1 MSSSETQ
8 IKDSEIQIK
17 EVVAHKWDLA
27 SETFDTHAGHG
38 IQSQKERDAWKRAFQ
53 KVFPE
58 KRLKILDVGC
68 GTGELSLLFAE
79 MGHEVAGIDIS
90 RQMLKTAKT
99 KAEACRANI
108 IFREGDA
115 ENPPFDTSSFDI
127 VFSRHLLWTLP
138 NPKAAVENWNRILR
152 KNGKVVIIDGVWDNG
167 TLGSRIC
174 RNVGALLTLFLERKD
189 PRKGHAGYSDELK
202 AQLPHS
208 GGTPLE
214 KVKEYLSNSRFENI
228 QVFDLKE
235 VRAAQKEK
243 MPLGERI
250 VRSYQYYLICGRK

>member
-1 MSSSETQ
+1 MSS
-8 IKDSEIQIK
+8 SEIQIK
-17 EVVAHKWDLA
+17 EMVANKWDLA

-38 IQSQKERDAWKRAFQ
+38 IQSQKEKDAWKRAFL

-58 KRLKILDVGC
+58 KGLKILDVGC

-79 MGHEVAGIDIS
+79 MGHKVTGIDIS
-90 RQMLKTAKT
+90 RQMLNTAKL
-99 KAEACRANI
+99 KAEALGADI
-108 IFREGDA
+108 TFEEGDA
-115 ENPPFDTSSFDI
+115 ENPFFGTSSFDI

-138 NPKAAVENWNRILR
+138 NPKKAVENWKRVLR
-152 KNGKVVIIDGVWDNG
+152 KNGKVLIIDGVWDSG
-167 TLGSRIC
+167 TLESRVRRI
-174 RNVGALLTLFLERKD
+174 AADFLILLLERKN

-202 AQLPHS
+202 ARLPHA
-208 GGTPLE
+208 GGVPLE
-214 KVKEYLSNSRFENI
+214 KVREYLSSTGFEKI

-235 VRAAQKEK
+235 VREAQKEG

>member
-1 MSSSETQ
+1 MSS
-8 IKDSEIQIK
+8 SEIQIK
-17 EVVAHKWDLA
+17 EMVAQKWDLA

-38 IQSQKERDAWKRAFQ
+38 IQSQKERDAWIRAFL

-58 KRLKILDVGC
+58 KGLRILDVGC

-79 MGHEVAGIDIS
+79 MGHQVTGIDIS
-90 RQMLKTAKT
+90 TQMLKTAKA
-99 KAEACRANI
+99 KAEACGADI
-108 IFREGDA
+108 SFGEGDA
-115 ENPPFDTSSFDI
+115 ENPPFETSSFDI

-138 NPKAAVENWNRILR
+138 DPEKAIKNWERVLR
-152 KNGKVVIIDGVWDNG
+152 KNGKVVIIDGVWDSG
-167 TLGSRIC
+167 TPGSRVR
-174 RNVGALLTLFLERKD
+174 RNAGFLLTLLLERKN

-202 AQLPHS
+202 ARLPHA
-208 GGTPLE
+208 GGAPLE
-214 KVKEYLSNSRFENI
+214 KVNEYLLKAGFEMI

-235 VRAAQKEK
+235 VRSAQKEK

>member
-1 MSSSETQ
+1 MSS
-8 IKDSEIQIK
+8 SEIQIK
-17 EVVAHKWDLA
+17 EMVAHKWDLA
-27 SETFDTHAGHG
+27 SETFDTHPGHG

-53 KVFPE
+53 EIFP
-58 KRLKILDVGC
+58 KRGLKILDVGC

-79 MGHEVAGIDIS
+79 MGHKVTGIDIS
-90 RQMLKTAKT
+90 RQMLKAAKT
-99 KAEACRANI
+99 KAEASGADI
-108 IFREGDA
+108 TFGEGDA
-115 ENPPFDTSSFDI
+115 ENPPYDTSSFDI

-138 NPKAAVENWNRILR
+138 NPKTAVENWKRVLR
-152 KNGKVVIIDGVWDNG
+152 KNGKVVIIDGVWDSG
-167 TLGSRIC
+167 TLESRV
-174 RNVGALLTLFLERKD
+174 RRSAGALLTLLLEKKD

-208 GGTPLE
+208 GGAPLE
-214 KVKEYLSNSRFENI
+214 KVKEYLLSEGFEKI

-235 VRAAQKEK
+235 VRIAQKEK

>member
-1 MSSSETQ
+1 MSST
-8 IKDSEIQIK
+8 EIQIK
-17 EVVAHKWDLA
+17 EMVAQKWDLA

-53 KVFPE
+53 EVFP
-58 KRLKILDVGC
+58 KKDLKILDVGC

-79 MGHEVAGIDIS
+79 MGHKVTGIDIS

-99 KAEACRANI
+99 KAEARGADI
-108 IFREGDA
+108 TFGEGDA
-115 ENPPFDTSSFDI
+115 ENPPFDISSFDI

-138 NPKAAVENWNRILR
+138 NPRIAVENWKRVLR
-152 KNGKVVIIDGVWDNG
+152 KNGRVVIIDGVWDSG
-167 TLGSRIC
+167 TLESRA
-174 RNVGALLTLFLERKD
+174 RRSVGAFLTLLLERKN
-189 PRKGHAGYSDELK
+189 PGKGHSGYSEKLK
-202 AQLPHS
+202 AQLPHA
-208 GGTPLE
+208 GGAPLE
-214 KVKEYLSNSRFENI
+214 KVKEYLSNTGFEKI

-235 VRAAQKEK
+235 VRETQKEN

>member
-1 MSSSETQ
+1 MSS
-8 IKDSEIQIK
+8 SEIQIK
-17 EVVAHKWDLA
+17 EMVAHKWDLA

-38 IQSQKERDAWKRAFQ
+38 IQSQREKDAWKRAFQ
-53 KVFPE
+53 EVFP
-58 KRLKILDVGC
+58 KKGLKILDVGC

-79 MGHEVAGIDIS
+79 MGHKVTGIDIS

-99 KAEACRANI
+99 KAESRGADI
-108 IFREGDA
+108 TFEEGDA

-138 NPKAAVENWNRILR
+138 NPKKAIENWKRVLR
-152 KNGKVVIIDGVWDNG
+152 KNGKVVIIDGVWDSG
-167 TLGSRIC
+167 TLESRV
-174 RNVGALLTLFLERKD
+174 RRSAGALLTLLLERKD

-202 AQLPHS
+202 ARLPHA
-208 GGTPLE
+208 GGAPLE
-214 KVKEYLSNSRFENI
+214 KVKEYLSNTGFEKI

-235 VRAAQKEK
+235 VREAQKEN

>member
-1 MSSSETQ
+1 MSS
-8 IKDSEIQIK
+8 SEIQIK
-17 EVVAHKWDLA
+17 EMVANKWDLA

-38 IQSQKERDAWKRAFQ
+38 IQSQKEIDAWKHAFL

-58 KRLKILDVGC
+58 KGLKILDVGC

-79 MGHEVAGIDIS
+79 MGHKVTGIDIS
-90 RQMLKTAKT
+90 RQMLNTAKS
-99 KAEACRANI
+99 KAEARGADI
-108 IFREGDA
+108 TFGEGDA
-115 ENPPFDTSSFDI
+115 ENPPFDISSFDI

-138 NPKAAVENWNRILR
+138 NPKTAVENWKRILR
-152 KNGKVVIIDGVWDNG
+152 KNGKVVIIDGVWDSG
-167 TLGSRIC
+167 TLESRV
-174 RNVGALLTLFLERKD
+174 RRSAGDFLTLLLERKN

-202 AQLPHS
+202 ARLPHA
-208 GGTPLE
+208 GGVPLE
-214 KVKEYLSNSRFENI
+214 KVKEYLSSTGFEKI

-235 VRAAQKEK
+235 VRAAQKEN